1 MTMTVF
7 HGYKYHMQMSLHM
20 NRGCC
25 DIARASWTPA
35 GLFYGVSMG
44 NYKSSY
50 DRPVANRSSCR
61 RYAAVLHVTLNPRPC
76 SCFKGPKRV
85 EIPKSKGGSIG
96 LGFMLRV

>member
-7 HGYKYHMQMSLHM
+7 HGYKYHMQKSLHM

-61 RYAAVLHVTLNPRPC
+61 RHPALCGFRVGRFQLLHVTLNHKP
-76 SCFKGPKRV
+76 
-85 EIPKSKGGSIG
+85 
-96 LGFMLRV
+96 